1 VGSVNAVRFALQGL
15 GTGGVYA
22 VLALGLVLVYRA
34 SGVLNFAAGATGAL
48 AAFLFFDLR
57 DQHGWNPV
65 AALVVSVLAGA
76 AIGVVSQ
83 LVMSRI
89 RGASALSKLIATL
102 GILTLLQGVILLV
115 WGSDTTVVKS
125 ILPTRTIQLG
135 AGLNITDDRLIL
147 ILGGLAVGVVL
158 KVVYG
163 YTKFGLA
170 TSAVAQNRRA
180 AASSGLSTSTIEVAN
195 WAIGGGLSA
204 LALIAVAGIIG
215 LSAGSMVLLVLPAM
229 AAALIGRFS
238 SFLLTVLGAMVIGV
252 IQGELAWYVQTPSLG
267 DLGDAVPFLV
277 IIAIIVAGGS
287 ARPTRLDLSARL
299 PLAGSGK
306 VNRPALA
313 VAAAVTA
320 VLIWTL
326 SSAYVTGILTTIVV
340 SILVLSVVV
349 VTGYGGQL
357 SLAQFALA
365 GLAAWSSSRLVASAG
380 FPFWAAAIAGIAATV
395 PMGLVV
401 ALPALRTRGVNL
413 AIVTLGLAE
422 VVVGILLGNA
432 SFTGGLGGT
441 FVGTPSLF
449 GIDFGSQAHPARYAT
464 LALVLLVV
472 CGLAAANVRR
482 GTSGRRL
489 LAVRGDERA
498 SASIGIGVYGVKLYA
513 FGLGAAIAG
522 VAGVL
527 LAFQNPV
534 VVFTQFDVF
543 TNISLVMYAVI
554 GGIGWLSG
562 APAGALLAAGSVVSV
577 LLTSTV
583 GPSANEYLVPVA
595 GLAVVLNLI
604 LAPDGVAAQWHELAD
619 RARRRL
625 GWAARSPAPSRPDR
639 DLPSRDGQ
647 ARGPA
652 ASRAA
657 PARRGA
663 CLELR
668 GVSVRFGG
676 VQALDGVSLQV
687 EPGEVL
693 GLVGPN
699 GAGKTTL
706 IDTVTGFT
714 RPSSGQVL
722 LDGASIT
729 GWAPARISRAGIARS
744 FQAVQ
749 LFDAMSVRDNLLVA
763 TDARSVSC
771 YATDIIVPRKP
782 RPDELMEEL
791 IAQFR
796 LEAVLDAL
804 PSELPH
810 GTARLAGVARA
821 LLSDPRV
828 LLLDEPAAGLD
839 SAENA
844 ELGPMIREM
853 ATARGISVILVEHDV
868 PLVLSTCDR
877 VVVLDFGRRI
887 AVGAPEEI
895 RQNPA
900 VVAAYLG
907 TEVPHAAR

>member
-1 VGSVNAVRFALQGL
+1 MVRFALQGL
-15 GTGGVYA
+15 GTGGVYS

-34 SGVLNFAAGATGAL
+34 SGVLNFAAGAIGAL
-48 AAFLFFDLR
+48 GAFLFFDLR

-65 AALVVSVLAGA
+65 LALIVSVAAGA
-76 AIGVVSQ
+76 AIGVMSQ
-83 LVMSRI
+83 VLVMARI

-102 GILTLLQGVILLV
+102 GILTLVQGVILLL
-115 WGSDTTVVKS
+115 WGSDTTVVS
-125 ILPTRTIQLG
+125 SVLPTNTIQLG
-135 AGLNITDDRLIL
+135 SSLNITEDRLIL
-147 ILGGLAVGVVL
+147 ILGGLAVAVLL
-158 KVVYG
+158 KVVYS

-180 AASSGLSTSTIEVAN
+180 AASSGISASRIEVAN

-215 LSAGSMVLLVLPAM
+215 LSAGTMVLLVLPAI

-238 SFLLTVLGAMVIGV
+238 SFLLTVVGAMIIGV
-252 IQGELAWYVQTPSLG
+252 IQGEFAFYVQTPG
-267 DLGDAVPFLV
+267 LGDAVPFLV
-277 IIAIIVAGGS
+277 IIAVIVAGGS
-287 ARPTRLDLSARL
+287 ARPTRLDLTARL

-313 VAAAVTA
+313 IATIVAA

-326 SSAYVTGILTTIVV
+326 GSAEVTGILTTIVFG
-340 SILVLSVVV
+340 ILIMSVVV

-380 FPFWAAAIAGIAATV
+380 LPFWAAGLLGIAATV
-395 PMGLVV
+395 PLGLIV

-422 VVVGILLGNA
+422 VVVSVLLNNA

-441 FVGTPSLF
+441 FVGTPKLF
-449 GIDFGSQAHPARYAT
+449 GIDFGSQTYPARYAT
-464 LALVLLVV
+464 LALVLLVL
-472 CGLAAANVRR
+472 CGLVAANVRR

-489 LAVRGDERA
+489 LAVRSDERA
-498 SASIGIGVYGVKLYA
+498 AASIGIGVYGVKLYA
-513 FGLGAAIAG
+513 FGVGAAIAG

-554 GGIGWLSG
+554 GGIGWLLG
-562 APAGALLAAGSVVSV
+562 APAGALLAAGSLISV
-577 LLTSTV
+577 LLTSWL
-583 GPSANEYLVPVA
+583 GASADGY
-595 GLAVVLNLI
+595 
-604 LAPDGVAAQWHELAD
+604 LAPISGFFVLLTLIQAPEGVGAQWHELAD
-619 RARRRL
+619 KVRQRL
-625 GWAARSPAPSRPDR
+625 GWGTRRPAASAAQR
-639 DLPSRDGQ
+639 DLPSQDGQ
-647 ARGPA
+647 GKHSPVSRTAPTRHG
-652 ASRAA
+652 AS
-657 PARRGA
+657 
-663 CLELR
+663 LELR
-668 GVSVRFGG
+668 DLSVRFGG
-676 VQALDGVSLQV
+676 VQALNAVSLQV
-687 EPGEVL
+687 APGEVV

-714 RPSSGQVL
+714 RAASGQIL
-722 LDGASIT
+722 LDGRDIT
-729 GWAPARISRAGIARS
+729 GWAPTRISRAGIARS
-744 FQAVQ
+744 FQSVQ
-749 LFDAMSVRDNLLVA
+749 LFEAMTVRDNLLVA
-763 TDARSVSC
+763 TDASSMRC
-771 YATDIIVPRKP
+771 YASDLVGPRKA
-782 RPDELMEEL
+782 RPNALMEEV

-796 LEAVLDAL
+796 LDSVLDAL

-810 GTARLAGVARA
+810 GIARLAGVARA
-821 LLSDPRV
+821 LLSDPRI

-839 SAENA
+839 SAESA

-853 ATARGISVILVEHDV
+853 AATRSISVLLVEHDV

-877 VVVLDFGRRI
+877 VVVLDFGKRI
-887 AVGAPEEI
+887 AVGVPEEI
-895 RQNPA
+895 RRDEA

-907 TEVPHAAR
+907 TEVPDGSR